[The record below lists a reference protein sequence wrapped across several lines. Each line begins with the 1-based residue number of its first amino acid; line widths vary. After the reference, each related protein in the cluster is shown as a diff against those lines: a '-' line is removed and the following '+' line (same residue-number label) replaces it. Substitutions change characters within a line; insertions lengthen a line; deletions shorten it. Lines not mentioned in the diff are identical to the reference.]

1 MRIFACQL
9 CGAIDALSGALIDMT
24 GLLEMG
30 VRGTSVRGISVRGT
44 SVRFIH
50 LAPFFVR
57 AANIRGA
64 MPAAFAP
71 HTPTRMIDIFRQELD
86 TAYKICYNISYNQVK
101 DIIERF
107 RYPNL
112 GYRLDTLYLLKY

>member
-30 VRGTSVRGISVRGT
+30 VRGTSVR
-44 SVRFIH
+44 FIH

-57 AANIRGA
+57 AAHKGNSGWL
-64 MPAAFAP
+64 AALA
-71 HTPTRMIDIFRQELD
+71 R
-86 TAYKICYNISYNQVK
+86 CS
-101 DIIERF
+101 
-107 RYPNL
+107 RYPL
-112 GYRLDTLYLLKY
+112 AVHTLYAARLTARC